1 MAAAL
6 ARFPGRKRGSTL
18 SLKAQALQYLARRE
32 HSRLELQR
40 KLAPH
45 AESAEQ
51 LEAALN
57 ALEAARLLSNPR
69 FAESLVRR
77 RAVGFGAALIRH
89 ELRSHALDP
98 ALIDSQ
104 IVPLND
110 TEAARARAV
119 WKRRFGVQAET
130 AADRMR
136 QIRFLRARG
145 FRADVVYKVVGAR
158 DPEFGDPDFD
168 TAPD

>member
-1 MAAAL
+1 MAARA
-6 ARFPGRKRGSTL
+6 PSSGKKRGAPL
-18 SLKAQALQYLARRE
+18 SLKGRALQYLARRE
-32 HSRLELQR
+32 HSRQELQR
-40 KLAPH
+40 KLSPH

-51 LEAALN
+51 LDAVLD
-57 ALEAARLLSNPR
+57 ALEAARLLSNSR
-69 FAESLVRR
+69 FAESLVHR
-77 RAVGFGAALIRH
+77 RAAGFGAALIRR

-104 IVPLND
+104 VVPLND

-119 WKRRFGVQAET
+119 WKRRFDAPADT
-130 AADRMR
+130 PADRMR
-136 QIRFLRARG
+136 QIRFLLARG

-168 TAPD
+168 TAQE